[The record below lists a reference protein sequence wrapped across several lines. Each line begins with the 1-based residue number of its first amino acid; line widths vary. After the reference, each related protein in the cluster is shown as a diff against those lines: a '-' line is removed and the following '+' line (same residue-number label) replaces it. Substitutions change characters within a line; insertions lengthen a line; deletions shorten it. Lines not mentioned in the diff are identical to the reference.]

1 MREND
6 PQREAMGKILK
17 SGKVK
22 GFMTIHALLTKDN
35 EIHVFPDAVNM
46 PKDIAIKACEF
57 AISSLYGQDGM
68 VQ

>member
-6 PQREAMGKILK
+6 PQREAMGQILK

-35 EIHVFPDAVNM
+35 EIHVFPDAENM
-46 PKDIAIKACEF
+46 PKDVAIKACQL
-57 AISSLYGQDGM
+57 AISSLYEQEET

>member
-6 PQREAMGKILK
+6 PQRDAMGKILK

-35 EIHVFPDAVNM
+35 EIHVFPDVENM
-46 PKDIAIKACEF
+46 PQNIAIRACEF
-57 AISSLYGQDGM
+57 ATSNMYEQEETM
-68 VQ
+68 

>member
-6 PQREAMGKILK
+6 PQRNAMGQILK

-35 EIHVFPDAVNM
+35 EIHVFPDTINM
-46 PKDIAIKACEF
+46 PQNLAIKACKF

>member
-1 MREND
+1 MRERCD
-6 PQREAMGKILK
+6 QRDELKQILK

-35 EIHVFPDAVNM
+35 EIHVFPDAQDIS
-46 PKDIAIKACEF
+46 KDIALMACEL
-57 AISSLYGQDGM
+57 AISSLYEKKVT